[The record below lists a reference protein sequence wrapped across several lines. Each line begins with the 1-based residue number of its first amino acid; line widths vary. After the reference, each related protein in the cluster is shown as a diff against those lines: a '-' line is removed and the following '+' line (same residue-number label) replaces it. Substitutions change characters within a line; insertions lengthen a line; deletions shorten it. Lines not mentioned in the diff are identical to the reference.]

1 MEVRTRFAP
10 SPTGSMH
17 VGNARTAIFNWLFA
31 RHHGGKFVL
40 RIEDTD
46 VARSTREN
54 EAKLLEDLQWLGIDW
69 DEGPWRQSE
78 RGEIYQKYTQ
88 QLLDSGHAF
97 YCFCT
102 DEELSAKRQKAM
114 DEKRDPIYD
123 GHCRNLSKA
132 EVEQKLA
139 AGAPYSIRF
148 RVEPQD
154 VIIQDAIKGEVNI
167 KKGMFG
173 DFVIMRSN
181 GMPVYNFAVV
191 VDDGLMNIT
200 HIIRAEEHLS
210 NTGRQIL
217 LYRAL
222 GFPLPVFAHTA
233 LILAQDG
240 SKLSKRHG
248 ATSVEEYQRR
258 GYLSEALF
266 NFLSILGW
274 TPPEEGKD
282 KLARAE
288 IIKAFGLEKI
298 SKSSAKFDNGKLD
311 WLNGEYLKELP
322 LKQMISLLRPYVK
335 NAYDTSVYSE
345 EKLDEIL
352 AILAPGLNF
361 LEQVV
366 EESKLFF
373 EAPLSVDEE
382 YQEPLYLKLVARLK
396 EEIQQNPAPDK
407 EFYQELVKN
416 LGKELG
422 LKGKNLFMPIR
433 QYITGQSHGR
443 DLYALMELL
452 GQERLLSRLAAWL

>member
-1 MEVRTRFAP
+1 
-10 SPTGSMH
+10 
-17 VGNARTAIFNWLFA
+17 
-31 RHHGGKFVL
+31 
-40 RIEDTD
+40 
-46 VARSTREN
+46 
-54 EAKLLEDLQWLGIDW
+54 
-69 DEGPWRQSE
+69 
-78 RGEIYQKYTQ
+78 
-88 QLLDSGHAF
+88 
-97 YCFCT
+97 
-102 DEELSAKRQKAM
+102 
-114 DEKRDPIYD
+114 
-123 GHCRNLSKA
+123 
-132 EVEQKLA
+132 
-139 AGAPYSIRF
+139 
-148 RVEPQD
+148 
-154 VIIQDAIKGEVNI
+154 
-167 KKGMFG
+167 
-173 DFVIMRSN
+173 
-181 GMPVYNFAVV
+181 
-191 VDDGLMNIT
+191 
-200 HIIRAEEHLS
+200 
-210 NTGRQIL
+210 
-217 LYRAL
+217 
-222 GFPLPVFAHTA
+222 
-233 LILAQDG
+233 
-240 SKLSKRHG
+240 
-248 ATSVEEYQRR
+248 
-258 GYLSEALF
+258 
-266 NFLSILGW
+266 LSILGW

>member
-1 MEVRTRFAP
+1 
-10 SPTGSMH
+10 
-17 VGNARTAIFNWLFA
+17 
-31 RHHGGKFVL
+31 
-40 RIEDTD
+40 
-46 VARSTREN
+46 
-54 EAKLLEDLQWLGIDW
+54 
-69 DEGPWRQSE
+69 
-78 RGEIYQKYTQ
+78 
-88 QLLDSGHAF
+88 
-97 YCFCT
+97 
-102 DEELSAKRQKAM
+102 
-114 DEKRDPIYD
+114 
-123 GHCRNLSKA
+123 
-132 EVEQKLA
+132 
-139 AGAPYSIRF
+139 
-148 RVEPQD
+148 
-154 VIIQDAIKGEVNI
+154 
-167 KKGMFG
+167 KGMFG